1 MDNENSD
8 YIPDNES
15 FSDSTSTND
24 DSVVENKNIKNIMHF
39 VKQINVNCTE
49 DDFVEI
55 LEDMLECIKE
65 YINQEIVHLSSPDF
79 YKTLVRDIA
88 VIFYDYWLDA
98 NLCYD
103 DEFDDIEEFVENV
116 FDLYV
121 DFYEFTP
128 RSMKYD
134 SLQPAFLKNDEM
146 EELHLCTFKTPPSGA
161 VMSEQGD
168 ADCASHCAMCNGVK
182 EKLEYLKQIPQPTQ
196 RTEEWYKYRHNLITA
211 SNIWKALSSQAN
223 QNSLIYEKCKPLNAN
238 ASASAIKTNIE
249 SPLHW
254 GVKYEPL
261 SVLIYEEMFRTKIGD
276 FGCIPHS
283 THNFIGA
290 SPDGINIDETN
301 RVLYGRMLEIK
312 NICNRDI
319 TGIPKEEYW
328 IQTQVQMET
337 CDLDTCDFFETRF
350 KEFASSELFYQD
362 SNHEYKGVILHF
374 IQKTNGYGIDVSN
387 AQIYNNQP
395 KYVYMP
401 LTIEKTKDAIQ
412 EWISTVR
419 ESMKN
424 DFTLY
429 STIYWYLDEYSCVLI
444 PRNRQW
450 FAAALPKIRE
460 IWDTILKERVDGYE
474 HRIAKK
480 QTPKQKIAVMNNLV
494 TVENNLESN
503 TQIIHNMPTKK
514 PVCLVKLDSCV

>member
-15 FSDSTSTND
+15 FSDSTGESISENASVND
-24 DSVVENKNIKNIMHF
+24 NSVVENKNIKNIMYF

-49 DDFVEI
+49 DDFVEV
-55 LEDMLECIKE
+55 LEDMFDCIKE
-65 YINQEIVHLSSPDF
+65 YLNQEMIQLSSPNF

-88 VIFYDYWLDA
+88 VLFYDYWLDA
-98 NLCYD
+98 DLCYD
-103 DEFDDIEEFVENV
+103 DDFDDIEEFVENV

-121 DFYEFTP
+121 DYYEFTP

-134 SLQPAFLKNDEM
+134 SLQPTFLTNDEM
-146 EELHLCTFKTPPSGA
+146 DEL
-161 VMSEQGD
+161 Q
-168 ADCASHCAMCNGVK
+168 
-182 EKLEYLKQIPQPTQ
+182 EKLQYLKQIPQPTQ
-196 RTEEWYKYRHNLITA
+196 RTEEWYKFRHNLITA

-223 QNSLIYEKCKPLNAN
+223 QNSLIYEKCKPLNTN
-238 ASASAIKTNIE
+238 ASAIKTNIE

-261 SVLIYEEMFRTKIGD
+261 SVVIYEEMFRTKIGD

-290 SPDGINIDETN
+290 SPDGINIDKTN

-350 KEFASSELFYQD
+350 KEFASSGLFYQD
-362 SNHEYKGVILHF
+362 VDHEYKGVILHF

-395 KYVYMP
+395 NYVYMP
-401 LTIEKTKDAIQ
+401 LSIEKTEDAIQ
-412 EWISTVR
+412 EWISIVR
-419 ESMKN
+419 EGIKN

-450 FAAALPKIRE
+450 FSAALPKIRE

-474 HRIAKK
+474 HRAAKK
-480 QTPKQKIAVMNNLV
+480 QTPKQKPVLTNNLV

-514 PVCLVKLDSCV
+514 PVCLVKLDSC

>member
-15 FSDSTSTND
+15 SSDSTSEIISENASTND
-24 DSVVENKNIKNIMHF
+24 DSVVENKNIKNIMYF

-55 LEDMLECIKE
+55 LEDMFECIKE
-65 YINQEIVHLSSPDF
+65 YIKQEIVHLSSPYF

-88 VIFYDYWLDA
+88 VLFYDYWLDA

-103 DEFDDIEEFVENV
+103 DDFEDIEEFVENV

-128 RSMKYD
+128 RSMKYE
-134 SLQPAFLKNDEM
+134 SLKQPAFLTNYEM
-146 EELHLCTFKTPPSGA
+146 EEL
-161 VMSEQGD
+161 
-168 ADCASHCAMCNGVK
+168 K
-182 EKLEYLKQIPQPTQ
+182 EKLEYLKQIPQPIQ
-196 RTEEWYKYRHNLITA
+196 RTEEWYKFRHNLITA

-223 QNSLIYEKCKPLNAN
+223 QNSLIYEKCKPLNTN
-238 ASASAIKTNIE
+238 ASASAIKTSIE

-301 RVLYGRMLEIK
+301 RLLYGRMLEIK

-328 IQTQVQMET
+328 IQTQMQMET
-337 CDLDTCDFFETRF
+337 CDLDKCDFFETRF
-350 KEFASSELFYQD
+350 KEFVSANIFYQD
-362 SNHEYKGVILHF
+362 VDHDYKGVVLHL
-374 IQKTNGYGIDVSN
+374 IQKTNGYGIDISN
-387 AQIYNNQP
+387 TQIYNNQP

-401 LTIEKTKDAIQ
+401 LCIEKTEDAIQ

-429 STIYWYLDEYSCVLI
+429 STIYWYLEEYSCILI
-444 PRNRQW
+444 QRNRAWVQ
-450 FAAALPKIRE
+450 AAVPKIE
-460 IWDTILKERVDGYE
+460 ELW
-474 HRIAKK
+474 
-480 QTPKQKIAVMNNLV
+480 N
-494 TVENNLESN
+494 
-503 TQIIHNMPTKK
+503 II
-514 PVCLVKLDSCV
+514 